1 MKLEFAY
8 LPTRDLNAS
17 LKLYRD
23 VLGFDELWR
32 EGEETVGLAVPGS
45 DVALMLD
52 AAGQPDWGP
61 GPIFV
66 VERLA
71 DFIAQHEGR
80 LDIAVEPFEI
90 PGGALFA
97 LRDPGG
103 NLVYVMDQNT
113 AEAAPAEDA

>member
-1 MKLEFAY
+1 MKLEFTY

-17 LKLYRD
+17 LELYRD

-32 EGEETVGLAVPGS
+32 EGEQTVGLAVPGS

-52 AAGQPDWGP
+52 AGGQPDWGP
-61 GPIFV
+61 GPMFT
-66 VERLA
+66 VEHVPT
-71 DFIAQHEGR
+71 FIAEHDGQI
-80 LDIAVEPFEI
+80 DVAVEPFEI

-103 NLVYVMDQNT
+103 NLIYVMDQST
-113 AEAAPAEDA
+113 GDEPPPDSA